1 MDHPYLP
8 YRHFRAV
15 SCTMK
20 SLFPCLGERTTG
32 FIPENV
38 SILSIRGRDRHG
50 WFCKYWI
57 FNMLQGCMWL
67 SCYYAD
73 RIDTFGAVLCS
84 GFWNGYLLF
93 CNQLTSSHIRFPR
106 AVNGEHVE
114 FVSNWSSV
122 LYCLWFWRI
131 IFQAPAPYRAIRRV
145 CTPNL
150 AMKGH
155 AETSDEGRDADAKKA
170 ESISSDPP

>member
-1 MDHPYLP
+1 
-8 YRHFRAV
+8 
-15 SCTMK
+15 
-20 SLFPCLGERTTG
+20 
-32 FIPENV
+32 
-38 SILSIRGRDRHG
+38 
-50 WFCKYWI
+50 
-57 FNMLQGCMWL
+57 MWL

-145 CTPNL
+145 CTPSL

-155 AETSDEGRDADAKKA
+155 AETSGEGRDADAKKA
-170 ESISSDPP
+170 ESISIDPP

>member
-1 MDHPYLP
+1 
-8 YRHFRAV
+8 
-15 SCTMK
+15 MK

-57 FNMLQGCMWL
+57 FNVLQDSMCL

-73 RIDTFGAVLCS
+73 RIDTFRDVLCS
-84 GFWNGYLLF
+84 GFWLGYRLF
-93 CNQLTSSHIRFPR
+93 CNHLTSSHIRIPR
-106 AVNGEHVE
+106 ALHWRHVE
-114 FVSNWSSV
+114 FVSNCSAV
-122 LYCLWFWRI
+122 FYCLWFWRI

-155 AETSDEGRDADAKKA
+155 AETSEEGRDTEAKKA